1 MDIQEEKSST
11 SAGWY
16 LLGGLIAGAV
26 AGVLLAPK
34 SGAETREDLE
44 NLRRR
49 GAENARS
56 LIARIG
62 EALPSRVKAAA
73 VFGAAKGATK
83 EAVSETR
90 DRLKQFSAT

>member
-11 SAGWY
+11 SGGWY
-16 LLGGLIAGAV
+16 LLGGLIVGAV

-44 NLRRR
+44 DLRRR
-49 GAENARS
+49 GAEGARS
-56 LIARIG
+56 LIERIG
-62 EALPSRVKAAA
+62 DAIPSRIKVAAGVGA
-73 VFGAAKGATK
+73 VRGGAK

-90 DRLKQFSAT
+90 DRLKQFSGT

>member
-16 LLGGLIAGAV
+16 LLGGIVVGAV

-34 SGAETREDLE
+34 SGVETREDLE
-44 NLRRR
+44 DLRRR
-49 GAENARS
+49 GSESARS

-62 EALPSRVKAAA
+62 DAMPSRVKAAA
-73 VFGAAKGATK
+73 VFGAAKGGAK
-83 EAVSETR
+83 EAVSESR
-90 DRLKQFSAT
+90 DRLKQFSGT

>member
-1 MDIQEEKSST
+1 MDIQEEKST
-11 SAGWY
+11 SGGWY
-16 LLGGLIAGAV
+16 LLGGLIVGAV

-44 NLRRR
+44 DLRRR
-49 GAENARS
+49 GAEGARS

-62 EALPSRVKAAA
+62 DAMPTRVKAAA
-73 VFGAAKGATK
+73 VFGAARGGAK

-90 DRLKQFSAT
+90 DRLKQFSGT